1 MRRPFQS
8 SYSQQPRLSLFI
20 GTSNFCDLL
29 TDSSGNRRIY
39 PVMPKGSIRL
49 PRINYKQLYA
59 QLRDELKHNR
69 RYWLSPTEEQAVSLR
84 NDAFLRRPIE
94 ESLFYSC
101 FSLPRDGEKFQ
112 RWTIGQIY
120 EVMKRASPE
129 TMRDVKMRV
138 FGKHLALM
146 GVKKLRTHYG
156 DQYLLN
162 RL

>member
-1 MRRPFQS
+1 MA
-8 SYSQQPRLSLFI
+8 
-20 GTSNFCDLL
+20 L
-29 TDSSGNRRIY
+29 THR
-39 PVMPKGSIRL
+39 
-49 PRINYKQLYA
+49 
-59 QLRDELKHNR
+59 
-69 RYWLSPTEEQAVSLR
+69 EQAVSLR

>member
-1 MRRPFQS
+1 M
-8 SYSQQPRLSLFI
+8 
-20 GTSNFCDLL
+20 T
-29 TDSSGNRRIY
+29 
-39 PVMPKGSIRL
+39 KGSIRL

-69 RYWLSPTEEQAVSLR
+69 RYWLSPKEEQAVSLR

-146 GVKKLRTHYG
+146 GVKNYVPTMATSIC
-156 DQYLLN
+156 
-162 RL
+162 